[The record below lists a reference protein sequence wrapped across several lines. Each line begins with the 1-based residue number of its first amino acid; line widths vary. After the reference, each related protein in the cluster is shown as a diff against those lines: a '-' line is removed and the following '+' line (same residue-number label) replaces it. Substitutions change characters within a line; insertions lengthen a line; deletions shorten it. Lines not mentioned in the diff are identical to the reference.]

1 MTLRLRVNGHR
12 WHAHLRGFGEREPE
26 VMPVVKGNGYG
37 FGFERLL
44 AEPGPNHWAD
54 LAVGTYA
61 EAVSAL
67 GSTAAGIVVLNPW
80 RPRDPSAIAALA
92 SDRLMHTLSRTRD
105 VAPFAAAAE
114 RAGGAR
120 VALEVITDLRR
131 HGITLEELPAV
142 ALALRTATR
151 SVTCTALAL
160 HHPIDRRPG
169 SNPVEQTINAVAAA
183 REAGIGTPLTEVLVS
198 HLSPEE
204 LAAVRRGVGDV
215 RVRPRVG
222 TALWL
227 GDPGAYVARGMV
239 LDVHA
244 LARGERYGYRQRR
257 APADGS
263 LVIVGGGTAHGI
275 GLVAPTAPR
284 GLARIRSIAIGGLS
298 ASGLALSP
306 FRWAGRKRWFAEPPH
321 MQVSLIFLPASVP
334 PPSVGDELDV
344 DVRMTTAHF
353 DAVLV
358 E

>member
-1 MTLRLRVNGHR
+1 MTLRLHVDGDR
-12 WHAHLRGFGEREPE
+12 WHAHLRAFGEREPE
-26 VMPVVKGNGYG
+26 IMPVVKGNGYG

-44 AEPGPNHWAD
+44 AEPGPNHWGD
-54 LAVGTYA
+54 IAVGNYA

-67 GSTAAGIVVLNPW
+67 GSTSAGIVALNPW
-80 RPRDPSAIAALA
+80 RPQDPSAIAALA
-92 SDRLMHTLSRTRD
+92 SDRLMHTLSRARD

-120 VALEVITDLRR
+120 VAVEVITDLRR
-131 HGITLEELPAV
+131 HGVNPEELPAV
-142 ALALRTATR
+142 ARALQAASR

-169 SNPVEQTINAVAAA
+169 NNPVDETITAVAAA
-183 REAGIGTPLTEVLVS
+183 RAAGIGTPLTEVLVS
-198 HLSPEE
+198 HLTAGE
-204 LAAVRRGVGDV
+204 LAAVRRRVGDV

-227 GDPGAYVARGMV
+227 GDPGSYAARGMV

-284 GLARIRSIAIGGLS
+284 GLARVRTIAIGGLS
-298 ASGLALSP
+298 ASGFALSP
-306 FRWAGRKRWFAEPPH
+306 FQLGRPQTLVRRAAPHAGFAA
-321 MQVSLIFLPASVP
+321 LPAGFG
-334 PPSVGDELDV
+334 PSAFGG
-344 DVRMTTAHF
+344 
-353 DAVLV
+353 
-358 E
+358 